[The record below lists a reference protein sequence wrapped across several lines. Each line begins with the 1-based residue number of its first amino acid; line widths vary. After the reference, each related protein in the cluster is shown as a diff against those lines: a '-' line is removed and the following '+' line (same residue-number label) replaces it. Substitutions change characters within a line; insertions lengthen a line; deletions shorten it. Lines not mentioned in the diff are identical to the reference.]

1 MCPGPVSTQSPE
13 RRDDG
18 SESAGSES
26 ESDDEGV
33 EGYRKGENL
42 VPGQLFSAS
51 NTRRDGK
58 HLVPHAG
65 GYHPVFIGEKFKDG
79 RYVVLRKLGWGHFST
94 VWLVRDTE
102 TGVEAALKVIQMTC
116 SVYLE
121 RSCHPD
127 IELAQC

>member
-33 EGYRKGENL
+33 EGYRKGEKL
-42 VPGQLFSAS
+42 LTGQLFIVGLATS
-51 NTRRDGK
+51 TTWYGE
-58 HLVPHAG
+58 HLVLLAG
-65 GYHPVFIGEKFKDG
+65 GYHRVYIGERFKEG

-102 TGVEAALKVIQMTC
+102 TGVEAALKVI
-116 SVYLE
+116 
-121 RSCHPD
+121 
-127 IELAQC
+127 